1 MEWYDF
7 SSTLVETFV
16 GSKVTFNINYF
27 EQGTLK
33 NFITVTLADGQ
44 DHAMFMNLIQ
54 VKKMV
59 FFMLKVTLIYHT

>member
-7 SSTLVETFV
+7 SSYVSRTFV

-27 EQGTLK
+27 EQGTLN
-33 NFITVTLADGQ
+33 NFITVTLGDGQ

-59 FFMLKVTLIYHT
+59 FFMLRVTLIYHT